1 MLSYFIFLK
10 WLLFLNIF
18 IFLTLFFVIVFF
30 QLAFD
35 NAEFDKAV
43 TGVDDSANFPGV
55 LLSDSCT
62 HLYQPNVTG
71 DTVDLLLDFAIGT
84 VFLFNC

>member
-30 QLAFD
+30 QVTFD
-35 NAEFDKAV
+35 NAEFDWAV
-43 TGVDDSANFPGV
+43 TGVEDSTNFPGV
-55 LLSDSCT
+55 LLSNNCT
-62 HLYQPNVTG
+62 ALYQPNITG
-71 DTVDLLLDFAIGT
+71 DTVDRFIDFAIGT
-84 VFLFNC
+84 VQL